1 LVRTIKNH
9 GKRIKVLEQRV
20 NDARSKLANS
30 RGIQGSITAAQMTAL
45 ALLSTSQINALAS
58 ISAAQLTD
66 LQLLSTSQI
75 TAMNSITASQYT
87 LLGTTNLT
95 FIASLGILPNQSD
108 NNTTLSGVLTWSNNI
123 TDHLISNGYMS
134 P

>member
-1 LVRTIKNH
+1 MVRTIKDH

-45 ALLSTSQINALAS
+45 AA
-58 ISAAQLTD
+58 
-66 LQLLSTSQI
+66 LSTSQI

-108 NNTTLSGVLTWSNNI
+108 NNTTLSGVLTWSNNL